1 MDYKVTLKQILEVTA
16 NITGI
21 TINEII
27 GKNRLYDFCEA
38 RCMYSRAA
46 RFYGYTVMSIGQ
58 AINRN
63 HSAIISCLKNHED
76 KYEEKYYRRCFEEI
90 VKELDNIENNVIIEE
105 SEIIIQ
111 TPFGERVAK
120 VTTRYSKTQKEIK

>member
-1 MDYKVTLKQILEVTA
+1 MDYKISLKQILEVTA

-90 VKELDNIENNVIIEE
+90 IKALNDIENDVIIKEQKD
-105 SEIIIQ
+105 IIQ
-111 TPFGERVAK
+111 TKYGERIANI
-120 VTTRYSKTQKEIK
+120 TIRYSKNKREI